1 MNAVARDEDTRFRRA
16 FVWRDNGFEQL
27 AVEVGQSLFG
37 SDLVMRNLQNIVLL
51 SAPIPN
57 GGAAI

>member
-16 FVWRDNGFEQL
+16 FVWRDNGLEQL
-27 AVEVGQSLFG
+27 AVEVEQTLFG

-57 GGAAI
+57 